1 MERLTKKERLAG
13 HTVNYVG
20 IDNCFDV
27 WSVPKKFMG
36 NAIDRLA
43 AYEDTG
49 LEPEAVEHLKLA
61 SMGKAIAEIKEFDGI
76 PIDRLRELVQAD
88 REGRCVVLPCKVGHK
103 VKVDVRTWGN
113 VWNYKT
119 VENGKF
125 LIGEIVAITKT
136 KKQTLVKIRVEH
148 NVSWKRPTRRYP
160 ASAIGKTVFLTCEEA
175 EAAPEEKGNEIR

>member
-1 MERLTKKERLAG
+1 MERLTAKNKHEKPIIKDWP
-13 HTVNYVG
+13 NYME
-20 IDNCFDV
+20 FDII
-27 WSVPKKFMG
+27 
-36 NAIDRLA
+36 NRLA
-43 AYEDTG
+43 AIEDILG
-49 LEPEAVEHLKLA
+49 DEYDLDELKE
-61 SMGKAIAEIKEFDGI
+61 M
-76 PIDRLRELVQAD
+76 VQAK
-88 REGRCVVLPCKVGHK
+88 REGRCVVPPCKVGQK

-160 ASAIGKTVFLTCEEA
+160 TSAIGKTVFLAHEESK
-175 EAAPEEKGNEIR
+175 AALRREQDG

>member
-1 MERLTKKERLAG
+1 MERLTGRRDGRTYIVGCPDFALPKIVGLIIQQ
-13 HTVNYVG
+13 TV
-20 IDNCFDV
+20 
-27 WSVPKKFMG
+27 
-36 NAIDRLA
+36 DRLA
-43 AYEDTG
+43 AIEDILG
-49 LEPEAVEHLKLA
+49 DEYDLDE
-61 SMGKAIAEIKEFDGI
+61 
-76 PIDRLRELVQAD
+76 LREMVQAKRD
-88 REGRCVVLPCKVGHK
+88 GRCVVPPCKVGQK

-160 ASAIGKTVFLTCEEA
+160 ASAIGKTVFLAREEA
-175 EAAPEEKGNEIR
+175 RAALRREQE